1 MVKSGK
7 FAVMRIYIVAA
18 MAENRVIGDGQ
29 YISWDLPDDRR
40 RFREITWGHPV
51 IMGRKTFESLPGP
64 LPGRKNIVLT
74 RDPGYRP
81 AGCSVAHDPASALR
95 LAGNCGQVF
104 ICGGEEVYREF
115 LPQADG
121 IFLTLV
127 HGDFAGAASFP
138 EIPPDFTVTACEQVQ
153 APIPHTFFVYA
164 RKPENSP

>member
-1 MVKSGK
+1 MKI
-7 FAVMRIYIVAA
+7 FIIVA
-18 MAENRVIGDGQ
+18 MAENRVIGDRRR
-29 YISWDLPDDRR
+29 IPWDLPDDRR

-74 RDPGYRP
+74 RDTEYRP
-81 AGCSVAHDPASALR
+81 AGCSVAHDPECALL
-95 LAGNCGQVF
+95 LAGDCDQVF

-115 LPQADG
+115 LPLADG
-121 IFLTLV
+121 IFLTVV
-127 HGDFAGAASFP
+127 HRDFAGATLFP
-138 EIPPDFTVTACEQVQ
+138 EIPTDFIVTAREQVQ